1 MTNCIIYSNK
11 FPYHSSSRNM
21 KTFINVRNGRFDV
34 GNANCTCIVYFYNID
49 ILHGFSLLNMLQKS
63 ALKKSYRVLRFT
75 Y

>member
-1 MTNCIIYSNK
+1 
-11 FPYHSSSRNM
+11 M
-21 KTFINVRNGRFDV
+21 KTFIIVRNGRFDV

-49 ILHGFSLLNMLQKS
+49 ILHGFFLLNMLQKS